1 MARKRAHD
9 SDFPPI
15 SSDHFLEFPMSTTT
29 SKATDAS
36 FIPMPV
42 LGLGTFRLKGQT
54 VVDAVKSG
62 LSLGYRHIDTAQIYG
77 NEAEVGQA
85 IAESG
90 VPRAELFVT
99 TKIWTEQLAGDRVIP
114 SLRESLA
121 KLRMDAVDLTL
132 IHWPSPGNAVPL
144 KETLDALMEAKRLGL
159 TRAIGLS
166 NFTVAQMREAIE
178 LVGVGELATNQVE
191 IHPFLQN
198 RRVVAFAKSQD
209 LHLTAYMPLAYGKV
223 MTEPVL
229 IDIATRHGTT
239 PAQVALAWLL
249 QQGLAVIPSSTQPSN
264 QAANLTATVLRLSDE
279 DMTRIATL
287 DRGERLADP
296 DFAPAWD

>member
-1 MARKRAHD
+1 
-9 SDFPPI
+9 
-15 SSDHFLEFPMSTTT
+15 MSTTT
-29 SKATDAS
+29 ANAS
-36 FIPMPV
+36 TTPNASSLPMPV

-54 VVDAVKSG
+54 VIDAVKSG

-99 TKIWTEQLAGDRVIP
+99 TKIWTEQLAGDRLIT

-132 IHWPSPGNAVPL
+132 IHWPSPGGAVPL
-144 KETLDALMEAKRLGL
+144 KETLDALREAKRLGL

-166 NFTVAQMREAIE
+166 NFTVAQMREAIQI
-178 LVGVGELATNQVE
+178 VGVGELATNQVE

-198 RRVVAFAKSQD
+198 RVVVDFAKAQG

-229 IDIATRHGTT
+229 IDIATRHDTT

-249 QQGLAVIPSSTQPSN
+249 QQGFTVIPSSTKPSN
-264 QAANLTATVLRLSDE
+264 QAANLTAKALRLSDE
-279 DMTRIATL
+279 DMARIAAL
-287 DRGERLADP
+287 DRGERLANP

>member
-1 MARKRAHD
+1 MNTP
-9 SDFPPI
+9 S
-15 SSDHFLEFPMSTTT
+15 
-29 SKATDAS
+29 
-36 FIPMPV
+36 IPMPA
-42 LGLGTFRLKGQT
+42 LGLGTFRLKDQT
-54 VVDAVKSG
+54 VIDAVKSG

-99 TKIWTEQLAGDRVIP
+99 TKIWTESLAGDRLMP
-114 SLRESLA
+114 SLRESLSN
-121 KLRMDAVDLTL
+121 LRMEAVDLTL
-132 IHWPSPGNAVPL
+132 IHWPSPGGAVPL
-144 KETLDALMEAKRLGL
+144 KDTLEALVEAKRLGL

-178 LVGVGELATNQVE
+178 LVGVGALATNQVE

-198 RRVVAFAKSQD
+198 RVVVEFARSQG

-223 MTEPVL
+223 MTDPVMR
-229 IDIATRHGTT
+229 DIAAAHRTT
-239 PAQVALAWLL
+239 PAQVSLAWLL
-249 QQGLAVIPSSTQPSN
+249 QQGFTVIPSSTKPAN
-264 QAANLTATVLRLSDE
+264 QAANLQAGTLRLSE
-279 DMTRIATL
+279 SDMARIATL